1 MFICA
6 GKSEQFDFA
15 LPVGIG
21 LVDVAISLTQRCI
34 AQKPDFLCFVG
45 TAGSYGEKAIFDII
59 ESCHATQIEQSL
71 IHADAYTPLE
81 EIVKGISSLSDE
93 TEADLVLFKNR
104 NVSRETVVNSSNYI
118 TTNEAVG
125 VWYRDRGIHLENM
138 EFYAVVKVAQ
148 MFDIPAMGIFAVT
161 NYCNK
166 DAHRDFIKNHQEAME
181 RLTEYVEK
189 LEIRN

>member
-21 LVDVAISLTQRCI
+21 LVDVATRLTQRCI

-59 ESCHATQIEQSL
+59 ESRYATQIEQSL

-81 EIVKGISSLSDE
+81 EIVKGISSLGDE
-93 TEADLVLFKNR
+93 SETDAVLFKNR

-118 TTNEAVG
+118 TTNEAAG
-125 VWYRDRGIHLENM
+125 VWHRERGIHLENM

-161 NYCNK
+161 NYCNE

-181 RLTEYVEK
+181 RLTEYTK
-189 LEIRN
+189 RYL

>member
-21 LVDVAISLTQRCI
+21 LVDVATRLTQRCI

-59 ESCHATQIEQSL
+59 EARHATQIEQGL
-71 IHADAYTPLE
+71 IHATAYTPLE
-81 EIVKGISSLSDE
+81 EIVEGISSLGDE
-93 TEADLVLFKNR
+93 TETDSLLFKNC
-104 NVSRETVVNSSNYI
+104 NVSREKVMNSSNYI
-118 TTNEAVG
+118 TTNEAAG

-148 MFDIPAMGIFAVT
+148 MFDIPATGVFVVT
-161 NYCNK
+161 NYCNE
-166 DAHRDFIKNHQEAME
+166 DAHKDFIKNHQEAME
-181 RLTEYVEK
+181 RLTEYMK
-189 LEIRN
+189 GRYL

>member
-15 LPVGIG
+15 LPVGVG
-21 LVDVAISLTQRCI
+21 LVDVATSLTRHCVVR
-34 AQKPDFLCFVG
+34 KPDFLCFVG

-59 ESCHATQIEQSL
+59 ESIHATQIEQSL

-93 TEADLVLFKNR
+93 TEMDSALFENR

-118 TTNEAVG
+118 TTNKVAG
-125 VWYRDRGIHLENM
+125 VWYKKRGIHLENM
-138 EFYAVVKVAQ
+138 EFYAVVKVAK
-148 MFDIPAMGIFAVT
+148 MFNIPAMGIFVVT

-166 DAHRDFIKNHQEAME
+166 DAHRDFIKNHQEGME
-181 RLTEYVEK
+181 RLTEYMK
-189 LEIRN
+189 RYL